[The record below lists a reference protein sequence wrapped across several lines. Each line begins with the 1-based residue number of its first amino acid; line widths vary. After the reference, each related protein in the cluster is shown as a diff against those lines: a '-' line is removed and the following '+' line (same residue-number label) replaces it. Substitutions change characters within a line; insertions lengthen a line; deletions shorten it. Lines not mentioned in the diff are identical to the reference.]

1 MGSPD
6 ITRDNVWEIYRALV
20 RYVYAELESQNIP
33 EDWAHDYELAEEV
46 ELENSQL
53 QAAHFGDLEPLVDIG
68 TRPDGSFY
76 HGGVNRGEGLGE
88 YAQRYLRRR

>member
-1 MGSPD
+1 MYGRS
-6 ITRDNVWEIYRALV
+6 
-20 RYVYAELESQNIP
+20 